1 MLILLIFLDQII
13 KIYIKTHFK
22 LGQSLKIFNWFKLI
36 FNENPGIGYGF
47 NFKYGYLEKLIISII
62 RIILIL
68 NFKFFYKKNCSYKIS
83 ICFLLAGAI
92 SNLIDCFF
100 YGIIFNKGV
109 RFINHSWNFYEGIS
123 NIFYKK
129 GYSFFLCGCVVDMFY
144 VKLLKIKM
152 PNYIPL
158 FRNVELKFLN
168 VIFNLADLFIFLGV
182 IIFCLFLPRLDL
194 NQRPPD

>member
-13 KIYIKTHFK
+13 KIYIKTHLK
-22 LGQSLKIFNWFKLI
+22 LGQSFKIFNWFKLI

-47 NFKYGYLEKLIISII
+47 HLKYGYLEKLIISII
-62 RIILIL
+62 RIILIRNL
-68 NFKFFYKKNCSYKIS
+68 KFFYKKNCL
-83 ICFLLAGAI
+83 LLAGAI
-92 SNLIDCFF
+92 SNLIDCLF

-168 VIFNLADLFIFLGV
+168 VIFNLADLFIFMGV
-182 IIFCLFLPRLDL
+182 IILCSPQAGFEPAT
-194 NQRPPD
+194 P

>member
-1 MLILLIFLDQII
+1 M
-13 KIYIKTHFK
+13 
-22 LGQSLKIFNWFKLI
+22 
-36 FNENPGIGYGF
+36 
-47 NFKYGYLEKLIISII
+47 
-62 RIILIL
+62 
-68 NFKFFYKKNCSYKIS
+68 
-83 ICFLLAGAI
+83 AGAI
-92 SNLIDCFF
+92 SNLIDCLF

-168 VIFNLADLFIFLGV
+168 VIFNLADLFIFMGV
-182 IIFCLFLPRLDL
+182 IIFCLFKLFSP
-194 NQRPPD
+194 QAGFEPATP